1 MSHRILVVEDNPANQ
16 ELLHDWLEVEGFEV
30 VTAASLEQAFA
41 AVKGERLDAILLDVQ
56 LGSEDGLA
64 LVASVREDSALRS
77 LPVIAVTAHAMVT
90 DHARVLRAGCDA
102 CISKPIDFRALRA
115 ELEQWLN
122 IAGKSQP
129 RL

>member
-1 MSHRILVVEDNPANQ
+1 
-16 ELLHDWLEVEGFEV
+16 
-30 VTAASLEQAFA
+30 
-41 AVKGERLDAILLDVQ
+41 
-56 LGSEDGLA
+56 
-64 LVASVREDSALRS
+64 
-77 LPVIAVTAHAMVT
+77 MVT

-122 IAGKSQP
+122 TAGKSQS